1 MKPAINTPVEESY
14 QNSLQCIS
22 IATNTMCAGDTFKYA
37 RGKIIPGFENGVIL
51 LWERSC
57 TLNTFPPPPFKEK
70 AVSLGLSVYG

>member
-1 MKPAINTPVEESY
+1 
-14 QNSLQCIS
+14 
-22 IATNTMCAGDTFKYA
+22 MCAGDTFKYA